1 MGGALSQTAWCFL
14 SGAFEHIYLGTCCA
28 CPRMIY
34 SSVRIC
40 SVRLNLHASEVCADS
55 LSHSGCHPQPLW
67 SRPRDP
73 MKVKPSCSHSQTM
86 AGIQG
91 IGCLQTAPN
100 ILSTVV
106 RCTFKHL
113 HAKPRTNHILF
124 PLWWYSEGL
133 KLHSAALTQMPG
145 YLWIFWLIINWRS
158 SIRSQKG
165 PGKDQLRMCHFAS
178 KGSVDLCG
186 TGTTQGSL
194 LHR

>member
-1 MGGALSQTAWCFL
+1 MGGDLSQTAWCFL

-40 SVRLNLHASEVCADS
+40 SVRLNLHTSEVCADS

-145 YLWIFWLIINWRS
+145 YL
-158 SIRSQKG
+158 
-165 PGKDQLRMCHFAS
+165 
-178 KGSVDLCG
+178 
-186 TGTTQGSL
+186 
-194 LHR
+194 